1 MARSARTAAVAALLF
16 CVGSAAAPV
25 PKDKPVPR
33 ELTPNS
39 NALLKRDRATLVF
52 SRSSDWQG
60 WPADKAFDGNPDT
73 SWFSASGDSVADGKR
88 PWLAVTFAAD
98 VAVSRVTVLGNREPG
113 SPMGYTVH
121 AGRLEL
127 LDADGRVVIQAEREA
142 KGDRA
147 DFDFV
152 LCEPFGRVRTVKFTV
167 LKDDTSEG
175 KSQTRC
181 VGIAEVQVE

>member
-1 MARSARTAAVAALLF
+1 MSRSARTAAVAAFFLTA
-16 CVGSAAAPV
+16 SAVASPV
-25 PKDKPVPR
+25 PKEKPAPR
-33 ELTPNS
+33 EQTPNT
-39 NALLKRDRATLVF
+39 NGLVKRDRAGLVF
-52 SRSSDWQG
+52 SRSTDWQG

-73 SWFSASGDSVADGKR
+73 SWFSAVGDTPAEGKR
-88 PWLAVTFAAD
+88 PWLAVTFPAD
-98 VAVSRVTVLGNREPG
+98 VAVSRVTVFGNREPG

-127 LDADGRVVIQAEREA
+127 LDADGRVVIQCEREA

-152 LCEPFGRVRTVKFTV
+152 LCEPFGRVRTVKFTA
-167 LKDDTSEG
+167 LRDDTGEQ